1 MTSAAGRRPAA
12 PAPNLSGVNE
22 RSDVVVRTLADVLA
36 GRDRAPVWRS
46 AATRRLAVVSGW
58 AGFALI
64 AFAALAALVVAGH
77 ARTSGSQPSVP
88 HAPGLF
94 GWLAVGL
101 AVAAALPVAP
111 RYGLLAWRIAFL
123 GVLVTPLIPG
133 QTDADGGYY
142 AILAVTFAV
151 AGVRYGPRYAW
162 CMWVLSLIPV
172 WLWTGPDWVYP
183 AVNTGWLA
191 LLAAATHAVSY
202 WRRDRRALAAQKA
215 LAEEQRERAERQ
227 RERNAVLEERARIA
241 REMHDVVA
249 HHMSMI
255 AVQAETAPYRLA
267 GSGSGSGEPGDT
279 AAAGL
284 PQPVAAEFAALSEA
298 ARAAL
303 TEMRRL
309 LGVLRSDN
317 ARPAS
322 ASIAPSASASASA
335 ATPAASLSDNSKK
348 MGQEGTAGYAEL
360 APQPRLNDIPGLVE
374 TARRAG
380 AQVTLSLPEAADRPV
395 PAAVGLAAYR
405 IVQESLSNAARH
417 APGARI
423 SVTVEAAA
431 GRVRVSVLNGPPSH
445 ATPPVSPNGTGHG
458 LVGMRERAELL
469 GGTLDAG
476 PVPDGGFAVRA
487 TLLAGDTSGL
497 AGERDGAPEASGDRA

>member
-1 MTSAAGRRPAA
+1 MPL
-12 PAPNLSGVNE
+12 APNLCVVNE
-22 RSDVVVRTLADVLA
+22 RADVVVRTLADVLIR
-36 GRDRAPVWRS
+36 RDRTPAWRS
-46 AATRRLAVVSGW
+46 SRTRRLAVASAW
-58 AGFALI
+58 AGFAVLAI
-64 AFAALAALVVAGH
+64 APLTAVIVVGQEPTA
-77 ARTSGSQPSVP
+77 TP
-88 HAPGLF
+88 HPDLPQGWGAI

-101 AVAAALPVAP
+101 AVAAALPLAP
-111 RYGLLAWRIAFL
+111 RFGLLAWRIAFL
-123 GVLVTPLIPG
+123 GVLAGPLIPG
-133 QTDADGGYY
+133 QTHADAGYY
-142 AILAVTFAV
+142 AVLAVTFAV
-151 AGVRYGPRYAW
+151 AGLRYGPRYTW
-162 CMWVLSLIPV
+162 CLWALSLIPV

-202 WRRDRRALAAQKA
+202 WRRDRQALTAQKA
-215 LAEEQRERAERQ
+215 LAEQEAARAEQQRERAEQQRERAERQ

-267 GSGSGSGEPGDT
+267 GTGTGTDAIDAG
-279 AAAGL
+279 AAGTGL

-298 ARAAL
+298 ARDAL

-309 LGVLRSDN
+309 LGVLRSDGT
-317 ARPAS
+317 S
-322 ASIAPSASASASA
+322 GDS
-335 ATPAASLSDNSKK
+335 SKK
-348 MGQEGTAGYAEL
+348 IKRPGEPTAEL
-360 APQPRLNDIPGLVE
+360 APQPRIEDIPGLVD

-380 AQVTLSLPEAADRPV
+380 AQVTLSMPDAADRPV

-423 SVTVEAAA
+423 SVTVAESA
-431 GRVRVSVLNGPPSH
+431 GTVRVTVVNGPPAH
-445 ATPPVSPNGTGHG
+445 AGPAGAPNGTGHG
-458 LVGMRERAELL
+458 LAGMRERAELL

-476 PVPDGGFAVRA
+476 PVRDGGFAVRA
-487 TLLAGDTSGL
+487 TLLAGDISEQTGGATAPRRR
-497 AGERDGAPEASGDRA
+497 AGIERDQLPDRR